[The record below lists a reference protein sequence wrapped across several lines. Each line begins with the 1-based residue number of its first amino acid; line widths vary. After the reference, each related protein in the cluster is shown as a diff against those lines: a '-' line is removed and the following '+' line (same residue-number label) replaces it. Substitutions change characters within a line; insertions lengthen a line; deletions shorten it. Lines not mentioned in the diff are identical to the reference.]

1 MSDGDVLVVGAGP
14 TGLMAAGQ
22 LARWGARVRVVD
34 AAAGPAGGSRGK
46 GLQPRTL
53 EILDGLGVSGR
64 LLATGRFRLPIR
76 RHAADGT
83 HQDVDP
89 HPGVEPTPDSPYART
104 MVIPQWRVEET
115 LRELLTGHGVE
126 VEWGT
131 EVVGL
136 AQSPEVVSV
145 ELADGSRLA
154 ASYVIGC
161 DGGSSVIREQLGVS
175 FLGETDEDVRML
187 LGDVM
192 LDGLDRDHWHM
203 FLGAT
208 GRMLALCPLPAT
220 DAFQFQAPLLPG
232 DPVEPSL
239 EAFQAVVDE
248 AVGTGRVRLRGASW
262 LSRWRLNVRMVDRYR
277 VGRVF
282 LAGDAAHVH
291 SPAGG
296 QGMNTGIQDAANLGW
311 KLAHV
316 LAGADPALLD
326 SYEAERLPVAAGVLG
341 LSSRLL
347 RVPLGSRGEAGKE
360 TLQLGLSYRGGPLA
374 PVAVG
379 AGGVGAAAAG
389 VVAGQAAGV
398 VADQAAGRA
407 AGVVAG
413 QAEGLV
419 AGQAAGQAEGP
430 VAGDRA
436 PDAPCVTV
444 AGRPVRLFDLLRGP
458 HWTLLGFDVRPE
470 QPTGPV
476 RVVGIG
482 SDVLDNAGHA
492 ARAYGASAG
501 ELVLIRPDGYL
512 GIRTSNATEVIAYL
526 RGLGVDRLGALST
539 DALGTDSIG
548 ARA

>member
-1 MSDGDVLVVGAGP
+1 
-14 TGLMAAGQ
+14 
-22 LARWGARVRVVD
+22 
-34 AAAGPAGGSRGK
+34 
-46 GLQPRTL
+46 
-53 EILDGLGVSGR
+53 
-64 LLATGRFRLPIR
+64 
-76 RHAADGT
+76 
-83 HQDVDP
+83 
-89 HPGVEPTPDSPYART
+89 
-104 MVIPQWRVEET
+104 
-115 LRELLTGHGVE
+115 
-126 VEWGT
+126 
-131 EVVGL
+131 
-136 AQSPEVVSV
+136 
-145 ELADGSRLA
+145 
-154 ASYVIGC
+154 
-161 DGGSSVIREQLGVS
+161 
-175 FLGETDEDVRML
+175 
-187 LGDVM
+187 
-192 LDGLDRDHWHM
+192 M

-220 DAFQFQAPLLPG
+220 DTFQFQAPLLPG

-347 RVPLGSRGEAGKE
+347 GVPIGSRGEAGKE
-360 TLQLGLSYRGGPLA
+360 ALQLGLSYRGGPLA
-374 PVAVG
+374 PVAFEGEVAAG
-379 AGGVGAAAAG
+379 AGDAEDGSAAG
-389 VVAGQAAGV
+389 AVA
-398 VADQAAGRA
+398 
-407 AGVVAG
+407 
-413 QAEGLV
+413 
-419 AGQAAGQAEGP
+419 GP

-444 AGRPVRLFDLLRGP
+444 TGRPVRLFDLLRGP

-470 QPTGPV
+470 QPAGPV

-482 SDVLDNAGHA
+482 TDVLDNGGHA
-492 ARAYGASAG
+492 ARAYAASVG

-512 GIRTSNATEVIAYL
+512 AIRTSSAAAVADYL
-526 RGLGVDRLGALST
+526 SKLGVDRLDSLGA
-539 DALGTDSIG
+539 
-548 ARA
+548 